1 MAENENLITVDRK
14 IRIFEDG
21 RFFDEGIVRNAKVLN
36 CTESKVEIEMVLLDP
51 GTKIEFIT
59 FGDLDIT
66 RNQNWFALFKDP
78 LSGGTNINYK
88 TFYNLAFCRPV
99 I

>member
-1 MAENENLITVDRK
+1 MHALRISKARPEHRGIRGPDCNRNRTRRSICTVNIVEFKVIDSVRG
-14 IRIFEDG
+14 R

-59 FGDLDIT
+59 F
-66 RNQNWFALFKDP
+66 K
-78 LSGGTNINYK
+78 S
-88 TFYNLAFCRPV
+88 
-99 I
+99 